1 VVEGVAMVRAQP
13 HPRWSW
19 AGLLLALLAAA
30 LWGLAPV
37 ATKGALRGFS
47 PEFIG
52 CFRLAL
58 AACIFRLLA
67 GNGARWFVADPW
79 VCVSGVALGVDFVL
93 YNYGLQLTPANVA
106 GLVINIEV
114 VSTIGLAV
122 WLLGE
127 RLTPRHV
134 LGAAV
139 TLAGVVVVSSG
150 GLSWQELKSGPPV
163 GNLLVM
169 AAGVAWS
176 LYAVAQRRSAY
187 GTKLFERLTAIFSV
201 AALTA
206 APGLLRR
213 SAWDFAGGFAP
224 TLMLIVLTLFCT
236 ALVYLA
242 YARVQQ
248 LIDVSV
254 LAVLLC
260 LIPVFAVVFAYV
272 LLGEPLTATLVLGG
286 SLVLAGI
293 AVIAA
298 EQRRAPEVEWYDS
311 ALRVPDASRRMRL

>member
-1 VVEGVAMVRAQP
+1 MVEGVAMTRVQL

-37 ATKGALRGFS
+37 AIKGALRGFS

-52 CFRLAL
+52 CFRLAV

-67 GNGARWFVADPW
+67 GKGARWFVADPW
-79 VCVSGVALGVDFVL
+79 VCVSGMALGIDFVL
-93 YNYGLQLTPANVA
+93 FNYGLQLTPANVA
-106 GLVINIEV
+106 GLVVNAEV

-139 TLAGVVVVSSG
+139 TLAGVMVVSSD
-150 GLSWQELKSGPPV
+150 GLTWQALKSGPAQ
-163 GNLLVM
+163 GNRLVM
-169 AAGVAWS
+169 AASVAWS
-176 LYAVAQRRSAY
+176 LYAVAQRRSPY
-187 GTKLFERLTAIFSV
+187 GTKLFERLTPVFSV

-206 APGLLRR
+206 APGLLHRG
-213 SAWDFAGGFAP
+213 AWDVAGGWAP
-224 TLMLIVLTLFCT
+224 TLMLVVLTLFCT
-236 ALVYLA
+236 ALVYLV

-254 LAVLLC
+254 LAILLC

-272 LLGEPLTATLVLGG
+272 LLGEPLTAPLLLGG
-286 SLVLAGI
+286 SLVMAGI
-293 AVIAA
+293 AVIAV
-298 EQRRAPEVEWYDS
+298 EQRRAPEVEWYAS
-311 ALRVPDASRRMRL
+311 PVRVPDASRRMRL